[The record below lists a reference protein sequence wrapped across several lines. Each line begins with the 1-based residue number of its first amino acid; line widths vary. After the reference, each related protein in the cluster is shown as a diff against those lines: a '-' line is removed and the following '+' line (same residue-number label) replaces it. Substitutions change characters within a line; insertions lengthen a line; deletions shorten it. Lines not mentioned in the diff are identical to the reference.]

1 MARNKRRSVITDRS
15 TRNQGDQ
22 PLSPMLTPDPPYM
35 YPPPAVSSDKQPE
48 PVANGRRTPPWEIA
62 RRIALSPQIS
72 LEDPWRMNSDPNIP
86 DLAATMNPF
95 VGLNLK
101 PAAPREREAA
111 QQQPSYGTLSSHRL
125 DSGPLRNESVPLG
138 VATSSSRRGLGSS
151 DYSTHSLTQHAP
163 ALSNGEPPHACLQ
176 ECARAKRQQVACV
189 LLALVASLGSLL
201 LLRESFQGGSS
212 GVLQKFGLFAIL
224 LSGLTGVP
232 LAYMCYSKVPAQ
244 SVGKENKAVVDSVKS
259 EEDPGMVF
267 LSRRLSA
274 EGFAVV
280 SRSHELHA
288 DLLLNAVKAMGGFL
302 VWNMMRTYAS
312 LSPLNQAVPNSL
324 SAAFADP
331 PIFGPASQGAH
342 IGISGYPPRHA
353 TTPMQSLMHA
363 PLLQL
368 LLPLAADVTR
378 LLGLWFSLRM
388 FRHGQAT
395 EAAPADASH
404 TRFSLFAGGRQLAL
418 LLLVA
423 VPVAAVTLK
432 QAFWS
437 STCLQS
443 VTEKLMLVEPQPAAA
458 ALVLRCHAVL
468 LAVAAA
474 LTGAVLAASLEQ
486 LSNKFSRKTSK
497 ILGVIASLALL
508 CCVLFD
514 VLAAAAPSGN
524 LSSACTFYT
533 LEAQKN
539 SHAFK
544 VFTTAATLARL
555 LALLCLSFSAS
566 TFGLKDKV
574 LQVALDQQHIDEA
587 SILGIGSQR

>member
-22 PLSPMLTPDPPYM
+22 PLSPMVTPDPPYI
-35 YPPPAVSSDKQPE
+35 YPRSEANNDKQPE
-48 PVANGRRTPPWEIA
+48 PVPNGRRTPPWEIA

-72 LEDPWRMNSDPNIP
+72 LEDPWRMNSDPNVA

-101 PAAPREREAA
+101 PAGSREREAA
-111 QQQPSYGTLSSHRL
+111 LQQRANGTLSSHRL
-125 DSGPLRNESVPLG
+125 DSGALRSEPPPLG
-138 VATSSSRRGLGSS
+138 LATSSSHKGMASS
-151 DYSTHSLTQHAP
+151 DFSTHSLTQHAR
-163 ALSNGEPPHACLQ
+163 AFSNGAAPHACLQ
-176 ECARAKRQQVACV
+176 ECARARRQQVACV

-201 LLRESFQGGSS
+201 LLSESFRGGSS
-212 GVLQKFGLFAIL
+212 GVLQKFGLFAVL
-224 LSGLTGVP
+224 LSGLTGAP
-232 LAYMCYSKVPAQ
+232 LAYMCYLKVPGRY
-244 SVGKENKAVVDSVKS
+244 VGKGTTAGVESQKT
-259 EEDPGMVF
+259 EDPAMAF
-267 LSRRLSA
+267 LSTRLTA
-274 EGFAVV
+274 QGFAVV

-288 DLLLNAVKAMGGFL
+288 DLLLNAVKALGGFL

-312 LSPLNQAVPNSL
+312 LSPVALAAPHSL

-331 PIFGPASQGAH
+331 PIFGPASQDAR
-342 IGISGYPPRHA
+342 IGISGFPPRHA
-353 TTPMQSLMHA
+353 TTALQSLMHA

-368 LLPLAADVTR
+368 LPPLAADLTR

-388 FRHGQAT
+388 FRHGKAS
-395 EAAPADASH
+395 EAAPPGAGRA
-404 TRFSLFAGGRQLAL
+404 RCSLFSGGRQLAL
-418 LLLVA
+418 LVLVA
-423 VPVAAVTLK
+423 VPVASVTLK

-443 VTEKLMLVEPQPAAA
+443 VTEKMMLVEPHPAVA
-458 ALVLRCHAVL
+458 ALVLRCHSVL
-468 LAVAAA
+468 LALAAA

-486 LSNKFSRKTSK
+486 LSNRFSRKTSQ
-497 ILGVIASLALL
+497 ILGVVASLALL
-508 CCVLFD
+508 CCILFD

-533 LEAQKN
+533 LEAQN
-539 SHAFK
+539 SSYAFK

-566 TFGLKDKV
+566 TFGLKDK
-574 LQVALDQQHIDEA
+574 LLSVALDHKHIDEA
-587 SILGIGSQR
+587 HILGIGSQR